1 MEPKEENINYS
12 IEPWKSQ
19 EEFINFYETLFNNKE
34 QKLESL
40 NINNEEIN
48 NKQNYSNNNNNQLKI
63 FIESLSLSNLKKSMT
78 YLIKW
83 DMRGDNKMFC
93 LPIILLVNTIIKIK
107 ENKINNKDINSCHIL
122 AEVLI
127 RVINIIM
134 DQLRKTKKANSLNMY
149 LIAKDLDLPEYIID
163 IRHSSTHKNL
173 PSFNELL
180 FAVEYMFYWIK
191 IKLVE
196 PKYNYFIK
204 EKKYFLFLLKYLNN
218 NENNIYEQNEI
229 INKYI
234 PISLEP
240 DHLLTIIT
248 NLFVNIK
255 NNFKYKNKKVI
266 YDNNN
271 IMNKKLLLFKKIL
284 KKEKEIFILMI
295 FSFVYQQIIK
305 INTNEEIQK
314 EEKDKYKQYIFCFI
328 KIICNNIPKNI
339 QFDLKKCEIL
349 YLSVYNNINSL
360 INKEKNKEY
369 NSILDLFM
377 KVFKEYNKNIN
388 HENEDIFKENL
399 GNLRKNID
407 YVDLDCINGNISTI
421 NINFDN
427 IIDNEDEK
435 ESNDI
440 NGQITEKDKEKN
452 KMEIEED
459 INTILN
465 KEITDNYNNYNS
477 III

>member
-1 MEPKEENINYS
+1 MEPKEEMINYS

-19 EEFINFYETLFNNKE
+19 EEFINFYETLFNSKK
-34 QKLESL
+34 QSSESL
-40 NINNEEIN
+40 SINDNNIL
-48 NKQNYSNNNNNQLKI
+48 NK
-63 FIESLSLSNLKKSMT
+63 FIQSLSLSNLKKSMI

-83 DMRGDNKMFC
+83 DTRGDNKMFC

-191 IKLVE
+191 IKLIE

-204 EKKYFLFLLKYLNN
+204 EKKYFLFLLKHLNN
-218 NENNIYEQNEI
+218 NEN
-229 INKYI
+229 I

-369 NSILDLFM
+369 NSILDMFM
-377 KVFKEYNKNIN
+377 KVFKEYNRNIN

-399 GNLRKNID
+399 GNFRKNIQ
-407 YVDLDCINGNISTI
+407 YVDLNSIEGDINAINIKNLDNIEEEDEESNGN
-421 NINFDN
+421 
-427 IIDNEDEK
+427 K
-435 ESNDI
+435 EV
-440 NGQITEKDKEKN
+440 ELN
-452 KMEIEED
+452 KMNIEED
-459 INTILN
+459 INEILN
-465 KEITDNYNNYNS
+465 KDIIDNYNNYNS